1 MKRIG
6 RASRLRGELR
16 VPSDKSIGHR
26 ALMMAAIADGESEV
40 RLHHAGED
48 LDATRRCVAG
58 LRPGGEL
65 GVLDC
70 ANSGTSMRL
79 LTGLLAGQ
87 GCAATLDGD
96 DSLRRRPM
104 ERIASPL
111 RAMGADVET
120 TDGHAP
126 LRLRPA
132 ALRATNHRLEV
143 ASAQVLGSIC
153 LAALGAQGETRV
165 EVPGP
170 TRDHTERLLAW
181 LGVPVERRARVTT
194 VSGPARPRAFT
205 LDVPGDPS
213 SAAAWIVAATLHPD
227 AELTVTDVCLN
238 PTRLGFVNVLRRLGA
253 QIDVHET
260 AQDGPEPVGSLVIRS
275 AERLEAVSI
284 RGEEVADLI
293 DELPLLGVAMA
304 HADGV
309 SELRDA
315 GELRVKES
323 DRIASVVEGL
333 AAIGANVEELD
344 DGWRVSRGTP
354 RAGGIVTYGDHRIA
368 MAFAIAALTGVATEV
383 TIDDAQCAS
392 VSYPSFWSDLEAV
405 SQAEAVPA

>member
-1 MKRIG
+1 
-6 RASRLRGELR
+6 
-16 VPSDKSIGHR
+16 
-26 ALMMAAIADGESEV
+26 
-40 RLHHAGED
+40 
-48 LDATRRCVAG
+48 
-58 LRPGGEL
+58 
-65 GVLDC
+65 
-70 ANSGTSMRL
+70 
-79 LTGLLAGQ
+79 
-87 GCAATLDGD
+87 
-96 DSLRRRPM
+96 M

-111 RAMGADVET
+111 QAMGADVET

-126 LRLRPA
+126 LRVRPA

-181 LGVPVERRARVTT
+181 LGVSIERRDRVTT
-194 VSGPARPRAFT
+194 IIGPARPRAFT

-238 PTRLGFVNVLRRLGA
+238 PTRLGFVNVLRRMGA
-253 QIDVHET
+253 QIELRES
-260 AQDGPEPVGSLVIRS
+260 AEDGPEPVGTLTVRS
-275 AERLEAVSI
+275 AERLKAASVS
-284 RGEEVADLI
+284 GDEVADLI

-315 GELRVKES
+315 AELRVKES

-333 AAIGANVEELD
+333 AAIGANIEELP
-344 DGWRVSRGTP
+344 DGWRVSHGTP
-354 RAGGIVTYGDHRIA
+354 RYAHISTHGDHRIA
-368 MAFAIAALTGVATEV
+368 MAFAIAALTGVAAEV
-383 TIDDAQCAS
+383 TIDDPQCVS